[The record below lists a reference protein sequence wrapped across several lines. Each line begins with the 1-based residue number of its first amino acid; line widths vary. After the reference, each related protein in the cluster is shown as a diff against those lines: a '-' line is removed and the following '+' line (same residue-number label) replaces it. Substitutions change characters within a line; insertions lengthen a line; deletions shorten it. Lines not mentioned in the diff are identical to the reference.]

1 MSPGSFWVR
10 FHFPVQRKYN
20 LVCVGHNR
28 YPQLFLLE
36 YEFTFRNQSYHLWWK
51 QQAQRNFKRT
61 AEMPAQMSSIYK
73 ISTSRNLYPGFFF
86 FSFCCAGSLL
96 LQVDCLWLQRARAFL
111 HCSAMASHCSS
122 FSCCRAQ
129 ALGPG
134 GSVVWLLRAYLPLG
148 MWNSLRPWIEPVSL
162 TVTGR
167 FLTVGPPGK
176 F

>member
-1 MSPGSFWVR
+1 MSDITLIPSFSYLNMNLPLGIKATICDGSSKHREISRELQKRQPKCHQFTKSA
-10 FHFPVQRKYN
+10 PAGTYI
-20 LVCVGHNR
+20 LV
-28 YPQLFLLE
+28 
-36 YEFTFRNQSYHLWWK
+36 S
-51 QQAQRNFKRT
+51 
-61 AEMPAQMSSIYK
+61 
-73 ISTSRNLYPGFFF
+73 FF

-96 LQVDCLWLQRARAFL
+96 LQVDCLWLQRARASL